1 VTAPR
6 AQLLAVVVTLLASLS
21 GCTHDAE
28 GTGSIPAANAT
39 TAPALPT
46 LADQLPPMDAA
57 GFQTL
62 MSQLRGTPVVV
73 NFWAAWCVPC
83 TTEVPLF
90 VSEHARVGDHV
101 QFLGVDMLDNRGGA
115 RPFMHTYGVTYP
127 SVFDPTNSIGVSY
140 SLPAP
145 PMTQFWDAQGNLVST
160 QRGQI
165 SQEDLRSGID
175 SIAG

>member
-1 VTAPR
+1 MAPR
-6 AQLLAVVVTLLASLS
+6 AQLLAVVTLLVSLS
-21 GCTHDAE
+21 GCMHDAE
-28 GTGSIPAANAT
+28 GTGTIPAANAT

-46 LADQLPPMDAA
+46 LADQLPQMDAP

-73 NFWAAWCVPC
+73 NFWGAWCTPC
-83 TTEVPLF
+83 KTEAPLL
-90 VSEHARVGDHV
+90 VGEHARVGDHV
-101 QFLGVDMLDNRGGA
+101 QFLGVDMQDNRGGA
-115 RPFMHTYGVTYP
+115 RSFMHTYGMTYP

-160 QRGQI
+160 DRGEI
-165 SQEDLRSGID
+165 SPEDLRAGID
-175 SIAG
+175 SIAR